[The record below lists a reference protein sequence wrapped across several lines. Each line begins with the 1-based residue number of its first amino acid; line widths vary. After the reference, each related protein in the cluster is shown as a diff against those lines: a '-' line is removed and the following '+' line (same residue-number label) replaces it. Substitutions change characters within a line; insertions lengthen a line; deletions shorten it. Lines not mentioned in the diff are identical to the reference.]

1 MFKFL
6 FALIVLGLDIWAILN
21 IFRNGRSDGMK
32 VGWLLVILFFPVV
45 GFIAWYVLGP
55 KDNKRL
61 PGR

>member
-21 IFRNGRSDGMK
+21 IFRNSRSDGGK

-55 KDNKRL
+55 KDSKRL
-61 PGR
+61 PRR